1 VTTHTRRR
9 ARARRASR
17 LADIAALAMAG
28 LLRPLARQGRFDPE
42 RGRRRLVIVQLDGV
56 SRARLE
62 EAIAE
67 GLMPALAARLAS
79 GSDALSSCRSGLPAS
94 TPAFQAG
101 LFYGVSPAVPGFVWY
116 DRATGREV
124 RMDRAA
130 DAAAVEASLA
140 PGRPG
145 LLRGG
150 TGYFSI
156 FSGGA
161 AFPHFCL
168 SGLTGELA
176 PDLVAWAGR
185 HLGPT
190 DLLASTATHA
200 IATARALVRVGRE
213 LGMGVVDG
221 VRWTAALGRL
231 RHEPRFLLHRTLV
244 SGVLRELAVQG
255 ILLDVS
261 RGLPVVYADLLG
273 FDEAAHRRGP
283 GSRTARRN
291 LASMD
296 AALALIFGAVDAVPS
311 LGYDVYVLSDHG
323 HVATQPFEAL
333 VGVTLPEFVARAARS
348 DGARHAAVKLRP
360 SRGLLGGRSLGGG
373 RSRRADP
380 GGAVAV
386 SEAGDLAHV
395 YFLDERGPV
404 PLDAVR
410 ARHWRVLAA
419 LAASPAIGVMAARG
433 GRRGFALV
441 RGAVLDLDDPED
453 VTRLPHPEPQLLA
466 AYLSDLVALP
476 DAGDLVVL
484 GWRGTGRDVVAYA
497 WEFGSHGGAAPE
509 ELSSFVVHPAHC
521 AFRFDRVLRPAEL
534 NAFFEA
540 TYRGDAARRPG
551 RRPRPP
557 PADDAPPSP
566 ELPAGEGPRRAQL
579 GGEGAAEPPREE
591 APPP

>member
-1 VTTHTRRR
+1 VTTRTRRQ

-17 LADIAALAMAG
+17 LADTAALAMAG

-42 RGRRRLVIVQLDGV
+42 RSRRRLVIVQLDGV

-79 GSDALSSCRSGLPAS
+79 GSHVLSSCRSGVPAS

-124 RMDRAA
+124 RMDRTA
-130 DAAAVEASLA
+130 DVAAVEARLA
-140 PGRPG
+140 PNRPG

-150 TGYFSI
+150 TSYFSI

-168 SGLTGELA
+168 SGLTADLA
-176 PDLVAWAGR
+176 PDLVRHGR
-185 HLGPT
+185 HLAPV
-190 DLLASTATHA
+190 DLLSSTAAHA
-200 IATARALVRVGRE
+200 LTTARALVRVGRE
-213 LGMGVVDG
+213 LGTGVVDG
-221 VRWTAALGRL
+221 LRWTAALGRL

-244 SGVLRELAVQG
+244 SGVLREVAVQG

-283 GSRTARRN
+283 ASRTARRN

-296 AALALIFGAVDAVPS
+296 AALALVFGAVEAVPS

-333 VGVTLPEFVARAARS
+333 VGVPFPEFVARAARS
-348 DGARHAAVKLRP
+348 DGGRHAAAKLRP

-373 RSRRADP
+373 RSRRAEP

-419 LAASPAIGVMAARG
+419 LAASPAVGVMAARG
-433 GRRGFALV
+433 GRRGYALV
-441 RGAVLDLDDPED
+441 RGAVLDLADPED
-453 VTRLPHPEPQLLA
+453 VARLPHPEPELLA
-466 AYLSDLVALP
+466 TYLADVVALP

-484 GWRGTGRDVVAYA
+484 GWRGAGREVVAYA

-509 ELSSFVVHPAHC
+509 ELSSFVVHPAAC

-540 TYRGDAARRPG
+540 TYRGEASRRPR

-566 ELPAGEGPRRAQL
+566 GLPPGDGPRRARL
-579 GGEGAAEPPREE
+579 GREGAAEPPREE